1 MAFTTGY
8 IHTSMRLIPVAA
20 GLKSI
25 FIFAFNTLNLF
36 IDFVQKQLKI
46 VDS

>member
-1 MAFTTGY
+1 MAFTTG
-8 IHTSMRLIPVAA
+8 SMWLIPVAV
-20 GLKSI
+20 GFKSI